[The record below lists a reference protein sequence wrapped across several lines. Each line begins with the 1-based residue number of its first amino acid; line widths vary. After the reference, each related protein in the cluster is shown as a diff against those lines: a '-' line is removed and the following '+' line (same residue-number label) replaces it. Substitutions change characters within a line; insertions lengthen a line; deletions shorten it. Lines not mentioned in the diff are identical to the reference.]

1 MFALIDQWSNAQQR
15 FAVDCTLSDNQRKIF
30 FRCFRQQAIDNL
42 QIEAQVVRLVLSM
55 SFIIEFDHRRPN
67 TPAAAAASSSSSSM
81 KINITFLASTRE
93 RDEKTDKEK
102 CFSSS
107 SSPSFFYIIIVAVII
122 ISNCKGERERKG
134 KLVLFLVFFFFRS
147 LRLLQLS
154 FLPLFLCGARDV

>member
-67 TPAAAAASSSSSSM
+67 TPAPSSSM

-93 RDEKTDKEK
+93 RDEKTDNEK
-102 CFSSS
+102 GFSS
-107 SSPSFFYIIIVAVII
+107 SSPSFFLYPHRRRYHH
-122 ISNCKGERERKG
+122 K
-134 KLVLFLVFFFFRS
+134 
-147 LRLLQLS
+147 
-154 FLPLFLCGARDV
+154 